1 MKENYFTHVIPTVES
16 IILGKSSDE
25 SEHQTPLQDKIKR
38 FLKFQNNQSLLFAM
52 SNTSATANQD
62 EKLMNKC
69 CKVHRLPQKLSD
81 LLLESSFDDDC
92 KKNTTTNAIKKLK
105 LTDFKFQ

>member
-1 MKENYFTHVIPTVES
+1 MNLSTK
-16 IILGKSSDE
+16 
-25 SEHQTPLQDKIKR
+25 PLYKIR
-38 FLKFQNNQSLLFAM
+38 SRD

-81 LLLESSFDDDC
+81 LLLESTFDDDC
-92 KKNTTTNAIKKLK
+92 KKNTTNAIKKLK